1 MSRAYTKSCEASIR
15 GRNVMR
21 FLIWRSVV
29 VHGDNNHGRSIG
41 RENPENTIRTTVCIT
56 FGIIHV
62 AFTQTDRIYL
72 TRLYHRIIN
81 EG

>member
-1 MSRAYTKSCEASIR
+1 
-15 GRNVMR
+15 MR

-29 VHGDNNHGRSIG
+29 VHGDNNHSRSIG
-41 RENPENTIRTTVCIT
+41 IENPENTIRTTVCIT

-62 AFTQTDRIYL
+62 ALHRQRIYL

-81 EG
+81 EY

>member
-1 MSRAYTKSCEASIR
+1 
-15 GRNVMR
+15 MR

-41 RENPENTIRTTVCIT
+41 RENPENTIPTTVCIT

-62 AFTQTDRIYL
+62 AL
-72 TRLYHRIIN
+72 HRQIEFI
-81 EG
+81 